1 MVVRKRLDYGSRG
14 HQVPAMPRVPSS
26 ARVHICLCACH
37 EPQFAYRVYVLTVN
51 DDSGE
56 TFDEE
61 KERRDVRI

>member
-1 MVVRKRLDYGSRG
+1 MDLVATRFPLC
-14 HQVPAMPRVPSS
+14 RVFQAQPGYIFAS
-26 ARVHICLCACH
+26 ACH